1 MDFLQIEWV
10 QWVLGLVGTLF
21 TLWVVPNV
29 VWAKIVSFFGT
40 KLAPVMDKVA
50 KGMDAAG
57 VIAGGAG
64 LEKVGLVLQKGAK
77 VIDEAEDIPRLLAEY
92 TEDKKL
98 DVDEIKRLIEE
109 TGEVGVAFKGL
120 VLTVKKKEE
129 TE

>member
-1 MDFLQIEWV
+1 MDFLQLEWV

-21 TLWVVPNV
+21 TLWVLPNA
-29 VWAKIVSFFGT
+29 VWAKIISFFGT

-57 VIAGGAG
+57 VIAEGAG

-77 VIDEAEDIPRLLAEY
+77 VVAEAEDIPRLLAEF

-98 DVDEIKRLIEE
+98 DADEIKRLIKE
-109 TGEVGVAFKGL
+109 TGEVGVAFKDV
-120 VLTVKKKEE
+120 VLIVKKK
-129 TE
+129 